1 MPTGALVEHG
11 LLDHLVLPQQASV
24 CGIVSPSALAVFRLM
39 TSSSADWVAKVRMR
53 SITSDVNS
61 PVALRRPYFVFALH
75 TGFRWSKQ
83 MGCGGSKRTSC
94 PRW

>member
-1 MPTGALVEHG
+1 VPTGALVEHG
-11 LLDHLVLPQQASV
+11 LLDHLVRPQQE
-24 CGIVSPSALAVFRLM
+24 CLRIVSPSALAVFRLM

-75 TGFRWSKQ
+75 TGVRWSKQ